1 MHKAETMKEC
11 IALLLLALV
20 ACCQAKTLV
29 VDPGE
34 YGDAKTLMAAIFQAG
49 NGDTIQIQPGNYA
62 GAVVDKSVNISASGL
77 VIVEGSL
84 AITASGCRV
93 SDITIKARGNDPAVS
108 LVSPDNQ
115 LVGCT
120 ITGIATAVK
129 VTGANNSL
137 RDCRIDSP
145 QGVEIFG
152 ANSDVLQSAISGST
166 AIRIN
171 GTWGGMI
178 SGCQIS
184 ALQGIQIEDSK
195 ENTLANNTFSGNGF
209 GVVLTRS
216 HSNNVSYNNFSRGYV
231 SALDVVD
238 SARNNLTNNYI
249 TGGKVG
255 ISLRGSQSCNVTGN
269 ICEKNE
275 RAGIFAEGA
284 YQNHLESNLLSENG
298 NGILLQGC
306 AEDSLISNRA
316 YRNVYGISLRGSTR
330 NMLREN
336 VLWENSY
343 NLRIDS
349 GQGQSGSS
357 NHDFFLQDIDQ
368 SNLVDDKPTCY
379 LIGKANL
386 MAPDNC
392 GFLGLVSCKNISAA
406 NLTLKNSSVGV
417 LLVNST
423 KCNIKNCSIMWAET
437 GCLLQDSLA
446 CTVSHCL
453 ARDCRIG
460 FGAES
465 SSWCQFAYNQASN
478 CSSEGFRADN
488 AQGHSLLGCKIQF
501 CRIGMA
507 LHGSRLCKIQNCSAS
522 ENQEDGL
529 HLSKSYNCTLQGN
542 AAKTNDRGIYLAGSN
557 SCYLQANN
565 VSDNKA
571 DGLSLQQLV
580 YASIQNN
587 TALRNGQG
595 IYVQSSRNL
604 SLTGNILGEN
614 SRFGLRMSS
623 SKDCNI
629 SENNIYDNQM
639 AGANLVDCVRSLLY
653 HNVFVDN
660 GIQNA
665 ADNGQNQ
672 WDGGPKVGG
681 NYWSDHPVYGNPA
694 DMPRQIPGGGVDRY
708 PFQDP
713 WGWL

>member
-1 MHKAETMKEC
+1 MHKTETMKPC
-11 IALLLLALV
+11 IAFLLLALV
-20 ACCQAKTLV
+20 ASCHAKTLV
-29 VDPGE
+29 VDQGE
-34 YGDAKTLMAAIFQAG
+34 SGDAKTLMSAIFQAS
-49 NGDTIQIQPGNYA
+49 NGDTIQILQGNYA
-62 GAVVDKSVNISASGL
+62 GAIVDRSLNITARGQVIL
-77 VIVEGSL
+77 VGSL
-84 AITASGCRV
+84 SITASGCRV
-93 SDITIKARGNDPAVS
+93 SDITIKADGKDPAVN
-108 LVSPDNQ
+108 LISPDNQ

-152 ANSDVLQSAISGST
+152 ANSNVLHSTISGSA

-171 GTWGGMI
+171 STWGGTI

-184 ALQGIQIEDSK
+184 ALEGILIEDSL
-195 ENTLANNTFSGNGF
+195 ENNVLNNTLSGNGF

-216 HSNNVSYNNFSRGYV
+216 HSNVVSYNNFSRGYV

-238 SARNNLTNNYI
+238 CANNNLTNNYI

-255 ISLRGSQSCNVTGN
+255 ISLRGSQNCNVTGN

-284 YQNHLESNLLSENG
+284 YQNHLVSNLLSENG

-316 YRNVYGISLRGSTR
+316 YRNVYGFSMRASKK

-336 VLWENSY
+336 ILWENSY

-357 NHDFFLQDIDQ
+357 NQDFFLHDIDQ
-368 SNLVDDKPTCY
+368 SNLVDDKPICY
-379 LIGKANL
+379 LIRKANL
-386 MAPDNC
+386 VTPDNC

-406 NLTLKNSSVGV
+406 NLTLKNSSAGI

-437 GCLLQDSLA
+437 GYLLQDSLA
-446 CTVSHCL
+446 CTISHSQ
-453 ARDCRIG
+453 AGDCRIG

-465 SSWCQFAYNQASN
+465 SSWCQFAYNQAQN
-478 CSSEGFRADN
+478 CSAEGFRADN
-488 AQGHSLLGCKIQF
+488 AQGHSLLGCKMQF
-501 CRIGMA
+501 CQIGMA
-507 LHGSRLCKIQNCSAS
+507 LHGSRLCRIQNCSTS

-529 HLSKSYNCTLQGN
+529 QLIKSYNCTLLEN
-542 AAKTNDRGIYLAGSN
+542 TARNNDRGIYLAGSN
-557 SCYLQANN
+557 FCYLQANN
-565 VSDNKA
+565 VSENRV
-571 DGLSLQQLV
+571 DGLSLQQLA
-580 YASIQNN
+580 YANVQNN
-587 TALRNGQG
+587 TALRNSQG

-604 SLTGNILGEN
+604 SLMGNILGEN
-614 SRFGLRMSS
+614 NRFGLRMSS

-629 SENNIYDNQM
+629 SENKIYDNQLV
-639 AGANLVDCVRSLLY
+639 GANLVDCVHSLLY
-653 HNVFVDN
+653 HNVFANN

-672 WDGGPKVGG
+672 WDSGPNAGG

-694 DMPRQIPGGGVDRY
+694 NQPRQIAGGGVDRY
-708 PFQDP
+708 PFQNP

>member
-1 MHKAETMKEC
+1 MHKAETMKQC
-11 IALLLLALV
+11 IALFLLLFV
-20 ACCQAKTLV
+20 ASCQAKTLV

-34 YGDAKTLMAAIFQAG
+34 LGDAKTLMAAIYQAG

-62 GAVVDKSVNISASGL
+62 GAVVDRSVNISGRGQ
-77 VIVEGSL
+77 VIIDGPL

-93 SDITIKARGNDPAVS
+93 SDITIKASGNDPAVS
-108 LVSPDNQ
+108 LVSSDN
-115 LVGCT
+115 LLLGCT

-129 VTGANNSL
+129 VTGANNSISN
-137 RDCRIDSP
+137 CRIDSLA
-145 QGVEIFG
+145 GVEIFG
-152 ANSDVLQSAISGST
+152 TNSDVLHSTISGST

-171 GTWGGMI
+171 DTWGGMI

-195 ENTLANNTFSGNGF
+195 ENIVTNNTFSGNGF

-238 SARNNLTNNYI
+238 SASNNLMNNYI

-255 ISLRGSQSCNVTGN
+255 ISLRGSQSCLVTGN
-269 ICEKNE
+269 TCEKNE

-284 YQNHLESNLLSENG
+284 NQNQLIANSLSENG

-316 YRNVYGISLRGSTR
+316 YRNVYGISLRGSTK

-336 VLWENSY
+336 VLMENSY
-343 NLRIDS
+343 NMRIDS

-368 SNLVDDKPTCY
+368 SNLLDNKPTCY

-386 MAPDNC
+386 MAPENC

-406 NLTLKNSSVGV
+406 NLTLRNSSAGV

-423 KCNIKNCSIMWAET
+423 KCNIKNCSIMRAET
-437 GCLLQDSLA
+437 GYLLQDSLA
-446 CTVSHCL
+446 CTISHSL
-453 ARDCRIG
+453 ARNCLIG
-460 FGAES
+460 FEAES

-478 CSSEGFRADN
+478 CSAEGFRADN
-488 AQGHSLLGCKIQF
+488 AQGHSLLGCKMQF

-507 LHGSRLCKIQNCSAS
+507 LHGSRLCRIQNCSAN
-522 ENQEDGL
+522 ENQEAGL
-529 HLSKSYNCTLQGN
+529 ELIKSHNCTLMGN
-542 AAKTNDRGIYLAGSN
+542 EAKTNDRGIYLTGSN
-557 SCYLQANN
+557 SCYLLANN
-565 VSDNKA
+565 VSENKV
-571 DGLSLQQLV
+571 DGFSLQQLV
-580 YASIQNN
+580 YANFQNN

-595 IYVQSSRNL
+595 IYIQSSRQL
-604 SLTGNILGEN
+604 RLTGNILGEN

-629 SENNIYDNQM
+629 TGNNIYDNRL
-639 AGANLVDCVRSLLY
+639 AGANLVDCAGSLLY
-653 HNVFVDN
+653 HNVFANN

-672 WDGGPKVGG
+672 WDGGPKTGG
-681 NYWSDHPVYGNPA
+681 NYWSDHPVNDNPA
-694 DMPRQIPGGGVDRY
+694 DIPRQIPGGGVDRY